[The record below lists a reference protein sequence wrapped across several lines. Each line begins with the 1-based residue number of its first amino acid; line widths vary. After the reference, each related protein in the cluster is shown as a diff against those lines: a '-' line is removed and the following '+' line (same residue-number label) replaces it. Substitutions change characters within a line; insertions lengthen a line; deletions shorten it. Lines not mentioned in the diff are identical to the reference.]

1 MKKLIGNLVRV
12 LVSVGILVYL
22 FNNILRDETENALQ
36 AIADSPQAPAADL
49 AGPPQLTVAQVTQ
62 IRALCIVPDDTKDSG
77 QAIALSK
84 LPRNERLSLVWRIG
98 PRHLNESFRQVSLVW
113 FALAIAAMGI
123 VIVFTIFRWQWILEV
138 QGLELSFWRACSIT
152 FVGMFFNAFMLGATG
167 GDVMKA
173 WYVAHETHHKKAE
186 AVASVIVDRII
197 GLLGLFVVALIMMG
211 IFWHRVFDD
220 GRLRTFALITL
231 AVVATTV
238 IITIAGLWKGA
249 ADKFPGIRA
258 RLQKIPKYDTLRR
271 MVDAYRVY
279 ASQPGVLIKTFLITI
294 GVHIFSMLA
303 IVCIGKGLGVITNDG
318 LVDYFLYLPII
329 NSVSAIPITISGF
342 GLREGMYVAMF
353 SRAGVAGAAAL
364 AMSLLGYLATLFW
377 SVVGAGF
384 YLTHRKELPSAA
396 QIETEN

>member
-36 AIADSPQAPAADL
+36 VIADSPQAPAADL
-49 AGPPQLTVAQVTQ
+49 AAPLQLTVVQVTQ
-62 IRALCIVPDDTKDSG
+62 IRALCIVPDDTKDSD
-77 QAIALSK
+77 QAVALSK
-84 LPRNERLSLVWRIG
+84 LPRSERLPLVWRIG
-98 PRHLNESFRQVSLVW
+98 PQHLKESFQRVSLVW
-113 FALAIAAMGI
+113 FALAIAAMGV

-138 QGLELSFWRACSIT
+138 QGLRLSFWRACSIT

-211 IFWHRVFDD
+211 IFHHRVFDD
-220 GRLRTFALITL
+220 GRLRTFAFITL

-238 IITIAGLWKGA
+238 AITIAGLWKGA

-279 ASQPGVLIKTFLITI
+279 ASHPAVLIKTFLITI

-303 IVCIGKGLGVITNDG
+303 IVCIGKGLGITQAG

-353 SRAGVAGAAAL
+353 SRVGVLGAAAL